1 MKMVAVKTVFMVL
14 LLSAMLA
21 SMVTEAASKNKVK
34 RVKPPKPVKPIQE
47 ILTCKSRKSKCFMKR
62 VTCPIECPKVKPK
75 NPKDKACFLD
85 CYSPKCEAVCKS
97 RKPNCNGR
105 GAACYDPR
113 FIGGDGIVFYF
124 HGRSNE
130 HFNLISDSNLQINAR
145 FIGLRPEGRTR
156 DYTWIQA
163 LGLKFGHHN
172 FTVEATRTQKWE
184 DNVDHLKLSYD
195 GTELHVPKGHT
206 SEWNSTKGDI
216 QVERTSTTNSLT
228 ITIPDIAEISVNVIP
243 VSEEDSKIHN
253 YQIPSNDSFA
263 HLEVQFR
270 FFGLSANVEGILGRT
285 YRPDFENPAKQGVA
299 MPVVGGDDKYK
310 TSSLLATD
318 CALCALTPN
327 NIKDEH
333 DRIMMG
339 SSMLNCKGGGNGITC
354 KK

>member
-1 MKMVAVKTVFMVL
+1 MKMLGVKTLFMIL
-14 LLSAMLA
+14 LLHAMLA
-21 SMVTEAASKNKVK
+21 SLVTEAASGNKVK
-34 RVKPPKPVKPIQE
+34 RVKPPKPVKPVQE
-47 ILTCKSRKSKCFMKR
+47 ILTCKSRKSKCFKKR
-62 VTCPIECPKVKPK
+62 ITCPVECPKVKPK

-97 RKPNCNGR
+97 RKPNCNGP

-130 HFNLISDSNLQINAR
+130 HFSLISDTNLQINAR

-163 LGLKFGHHN
+163 LGLKFGHHD
-172 FTVEATRTQKWE
+172 FTLEATRTEKWD
-184 DNVDHLKLSYD
+184 DNVDHLKLSHD
-195 GTELHVPKGHT
+195 GIELIIPEGDS
-206 SEWNSTKGDI
+206 SEWNSTEGDI

-228 ITIPDIAEISVNVIP
+228 ITIPNLAEIFVNVIP

-270 FFGLSANVEGILGRT
+270 FFGLSSNVEGILGRT
-285 YRPDFENPAKQGVA
+285 YRPDFENPAKPGVA
-299 MPVVGGDDKYK
+299 MPVIGGDDKYK

-318 CALCALTPN
+318 CALCVFSPN
-327 NIKDEH
+327 NIKDE
-333 DRIMMG
+333 DDLLMTEYG
-339 SSMLNCKGGGNGITC
+339 MLECQGGGDGIAC

>member
-1 MKMVAVKTVFMVL
+1 MVGIKTLIVVL
-14 LLSAMLA
+14 CLHAILL

-34 RVKPPKPVKPIQE
+34 RIKPPKPVKPMQE
-47 ILTCKSRKSKCFMKR
+47 LLTCKSRKSRCFMKR
-62 VTCPIECPKVKPK
+62 IKCPVECPKVKPK

-97 RKPNCNGR
+97 RKPNCNGP

-113 FIGGDGIVFYF
+113 FIGGDGIV
-124 HGRSNE
+124 NQ
-130 HFNLISDSNLQINAR
+130 HFSLISDSNLQINAR

-163 LGLKFGHHN
+163 LGLKFNHHN
-172 FTVEATRTQKWE
+172 FTLEATKTAKWDE
-184 DNVDHLKLSYD
+184 NVDHLNLSYD
-195 GTELHVPKGHT
+195 GMELVIPEGHS
-206 SEWNSTKGDI
+206 SEWNSTNGEI

-228 ITIPDIAEISVNVIP
+228 VHIPDVAEISVNVIP

-253 YQIPSNDSFA
+253 YQIPANDSFA

-270 FFGLSANVEGILGRT
+270 FLGLSSKVDGILGRT
-285 YRPDFENPAKQGVA
+285 YRPDFENPAKPGVA
-299 MPVVGGDDKYK
+299 MAVVGGDDKYK

-318 CALCALTPN
+318 CALCVFDPN
-327 NIKDEH
+327 EIKDGDESTVMEYGMV
-333 DRIMMG
+333 D
-339 SSMLNCKGGGNGITC
+339 CTGGGNGITC

>member
-1 MKMVAVKTVFMVL
+1 MKMLGVKTFFVIL
-14 LLSAMLA
+14 LLHAMLA
-21 SMVTEAASKNKVK
+21 SLVTEAASGNKVK
-34 RVKPPKPVKPIQE
+34 RVKPPKPVKPVQE
-47 ILTCKSRKSKCFMKR
+47 ILTCKSRKSKCFKKR
-62 VTCPIECPKVKPK
+62 ITCPIECPKVKPK

-97 RKPNCNGR
+97 RKPNCNGP

-130 HFNLISDSNLQINAR
+130 HFSLISDSNLQINAR

-163 LGLKFGHHN
+163 LGLKFGHHD
-172 FTVEATRTQKWE
+172 FTLEATKTEKWD
-184 DNVDHLKLSYD
+184 DNVDHLKLSHD
-195 GTELHVPKGHT
+195 GMELIIPEGDS

-228 ITIPDIAEISVNVIP
+228 ITIPNLAEIFVNVIP

-253 YQIPSNDSFA
+253 YQIPLNDSFA

-270 FFGLSANVEGILGRT
+270 FFGLSSNVEGILGRT
-285 YRPDFENPAKQGVA
+285 YRPDFENPAKSGVA
-299 MPVVGGDDKYK
+299 MPVIGGDDKYR

-318 CALCALTPN
+318 CALCVFSPD
-327 NIKDEH
+327 NIKDE
-333 DRIMMG
+333 DDTLMMEYG
-339 SSMLNCKGGGNGITC
+339 MLECQGGGDGIAC